1 MPSQVPKEA
10 IFQRSNSNLC
20 KYIGWLRKDPNF
32 RRHNQDV
39 VEATE
44 RMIKDIIPQ
53 LVKDEIEGLRIRDQ
67 EMYLDWVSSAIALV
81 W

>member
-1 MPSQVPKEA
+1 MPSQVPNKPFCKEDLQ
-10 IFQRSNSNLC
+10 ILC
-20 KYIGWLRKDPNF
+20 LYIGWLRKDPNF

-44 RMIKDIIPQ
+44 RMIKEVIPQ

-67 EMYLDWVSSAIALV
+67 EMYLDWVTVLL
-81 W
+81 WL